1 MFDVRSLKKRAQTV
15 RRVFAM
21 RCSKGLFQPRASNL
35 KPRAIGVLPLA
46 STLALTL
53 AASAWAAGPSITID
67 LGNDGHGQTAVVIQ
81 ILALLTVLSL
91 APALF
96 IMVTS
101 FTRIVIVLSFLRQAL
116 GTQQVPPNQVLIS
129 LALFLTFFVMAPVVQ
144 TVYADALRPLLEEK
158 ITHEEAWKKGITP
171 IRSFMLKQVREK
183 DLELFVELAKLSK
196 PASADDLPTH
206 VIIPS
211 FILSELRIAF
221 QIGFLIYIPFL
232 IVDMVVA
239 SVLMSMGM
247 MLLPPVVISLP
258 FKLILFVLADGWY
271 LVVGSMVKS
280 FQ

>member
-1 MFDVRSLKKRAQTV
+1 MDHKRKRRNVVLWMSGVCATSFFLMSL
-15 RRVFAM
+15 
-21 RCSKGLFQPRASNL
+21 SDAS
-35 KPRAIGVLPLA
+35 A
-46 STLALTL
+46 SGPTLTL
-53 AASAWAAGPSITID
+53 DFGP
-67 LGNDGHGQTAVVIQ
+67 DGPKQTAVVIQ
-81 ILALLTVLSL
+81 ILILLTVLSL

-116 GTQQVPPNQVLIS
+116 GTQAVPPNQVLLS
-129 LALFLTFFVMAPVVQ
+129 LALFLTMFIMAPVGQAVYKSAVQ
-144 TVYADALRPLLEEK
+144 PLMAEQ
-158 ITHEEAWKKGITP
+158 ISYEEAWAKGSEP
-171 IRSFMLKQVREK
+171 IRGFMLRQVRDK
-183 DLELFVELAKLSK
+183 DLELFITLSHAPKPERVE
-196 PASADDLPTH
+196 DVPTH
-206 VIIPS
+206 AIIPA

-239 SVLMSMGM
+239 SILMSMGM

-271 LVVGSMVKS
+271 LVVGSMVRS

>member
-1 MFDVRSLKKRAQTV
+1 MEHNRKRQNAILWVSGVCAMLCFLISLSDA
-15 RRVFAM
+15 A
-21 RCSKGLFQPRASNL
+21 ASG
-35 KPRAIGVLPLA
+35 P
-46 STLALTL
+46 SLTL
-53 AASAWAAGPSITID
+53 DFGP
-67 LGNDGHGQTAVVIQ
+67 DGPKQTAVVIQ
-81 ILALLTVLSL
+81 ILILLTVLSL

-116 GTQQVPPNQVLIS
+116 GTQSVPPNQVLLS
-129 LALFLTFFVMAPVVQ
+129 LALFLTLFIMAPVGQ
-144 TVYADALRPLLEEK
+144 AVYKSALQPLMAEQ
-158 ITHEEAWKKGITP
+158 ISYEEAWTKGSEP
-171 IRSFMLKQVREK
+171 IRGFMLRQVRDK
-183 DLELFVELAKLSK
+183 DLELFITLSQIPKPERVE
-196 PASADDLPTH
+196 DVPTH
-206 VIIPS
+206 AIVPA

-239 SVLMSMGM
+239 SILMSMGM

-271 LVVGSMVKS
+271 LVVGSMVRS

>member
-1 MFDVRSLKKRAQTV
+1 MTRKK
-15 RRVFAM
+15 
-21 RCSKGLFQPRASNL
+21 
-35 KPRAIGVLPLA
+35 VLICAVTLALALA
-46 STLALTL
+46 STFGFAV
-53 AASAWAAGPSITID
+53 ASEGPSITID
-67 LGNDGHGQTAVVIQ
+67 LGSKGRGQTAVVVQ

-91 APALF
+91 APAMF
-96 IMVTS
+96 IMMTS

-116 GTQQVPPNQVLIS
+116 GTQQVPPNQILIS
-129 LALFLTFFVMAPVVQ
+129 LALFLTFFVMAPVWQTIWGDAVQ
-144 TVYADALRPLLEEK
+144 PLMAEQ
-158 ITHEEAWKKGITP
+158 ISQEEAWAKGMAP
-171 IRSFMLKQVREK
+171 IQKFMLRQVREK
-183 DLELFVELAKLSK
+183 DLELFVELAKIPK
-196 PASADDLPTH
+196 PESPAALPIH
-206 VIIPS
+206 VIVPS

>member
-1 MFDVRSLKKRAQTV
+1 MDAVMRIPVVMVPAIVAAVIAGLGSDVWAE
-15 RRVFAM
+15 
-21 RCSKGLFQPRASNL
+21 GAS
-35 KPRAIGVLPLA
+35 V
-46 STLALTL
+46 
-53 AASAWAAGPSITID
+53 TID
-67 LGNDGHGQTAVVIQ
+67 LGNAGRGQTSVVIQ

-129 LALFLTFFVMAPVVQ
+129 LALFLTLFVMAPVGQAVYVDAVQ
-144 TVYADALRPLLEEK
+144 PVLNEQ
-158 ITHEEAWKKGITP
+158 ITYEQAWSKGIVP
-171 IRSFMLKQVREK
+171 IRTFMLKQVREK
-183 DLELFVELAKLSK
+183 DLELFVDLSKMDK
-196 PASADDLPTH
+196 PASPADLPIH
-206 VIIPS
+206 VVIPA

-239 SVLMSMGM
+239 SVLMSMCM

-280 FQ
+280 FH

>member
-1 MFDVRSLKKRAQTV
+1 MDALMRTRVGMGAAVALAVLLSLE
-15 RRVFAM
+15 
-21 RCSKGLFQPRASNL
+21 SH
-35 KPRAIGVLPLA
+35 
-46 STLALTL
+46 
-53 AASAWAAGPSITID
+53 AWAEGASITID
-67 LGNDGHGQTAVVIQ
+67 LGNSGRGQTAVVIQ

-129 LALFLTFFVMAPVVQ
+129 LALFLTLFVMAPVGQ
-144 TVYADALRPLLEEK
+144 TVYTDAIQPVLNEQISYEQAR
-158 ITHEEAWKKGITP
+158 AKGIVP
-171 IRSFMLKQVREK
+171 IRAFMLKQVREK
-183 DLELFVELAKLSK
+183 DLELFVDLAKMEK
-196 PASADDLPTH
+196 PSSPADLPIH
-206 VIIPS
+206 VVIPA

-239 SVLMSMGM
+239 SILMSMGM

-280 FQ
+280 FH

>member
-1 MFDVRSLKKRAQTV
+1 MFGLRSLRERAPLPG
-15 RRVFAM
+15 RRVACEACGFLSPLMRARAHLFVAATTSTAPVVLAM
-21 RCSKGLFQPRASNL
+21 S
-35 KPRAIGVLPLA
+35 
-46 STLALTL
+46 
-53 AASAWAAGPSITID
+53 ASAWAAGPGITID
-67 LGNDGHGQTAVVIQ
+67 LGSGGPGQTAVVIQ

-91 APALF
+91 APALL

-129 LALFLTFFVMAPVVQ
+129 LALFLTFFVMAPVAQ
-144 TVYADALRPLLEEK
+144 SVYKDALQPLFEER
-158 ITHEEAWKKGITP
+158 ITQEEAWQKGIAP
-171 IRSFMLKQVREK
+171 LRSFMLKHVREK
-183 DLELFVELAKLSK
+183 DLELFVRLAKLPQ
-196 PASADDLPTH
+196 PATADDVPTH

-211 FILSELRIAF
+211 FMLSELRIAF
-221 QIGFLIYIPFL
+221 QIGFLVYIPFL

-247 MLLPPVVISLP
+247 MLVPPVVISLP

>member
-1 MFDVRSLKKRAQTV
+1 MGTADRLWRLPILLGAVCLLT
-15 RRVFAM
+15 
-21 RCSKGLFQPRASNL
+21 
-35 KPRAIGVLPLA
+35 AIWIAP
-46 STLALTL
+46 
-53 AASAWAAGPSITID
+53 AWAAGPSVSLD
-67 LGNDGHGQTAVVIQ
+67 LGSDAPKQTAVVIQ
-81 ILALLTVLSL
+81 ILLLLTILSL

-116 GTQQVPPNQVLIS
+116 GTQAVPPNQVLLS
-129 LALFLTFFVMAPVVQ
+129 LALFLTLFIMAPVGQ
-144 TVYADALRPLLEEK
+144 TVYSQALQPLLAEQISYED
-158 ITHEEAWKKGITP
+158 AWTKGIEP
-171 IRSFMLKQVREK
+171 VRGFMLRQVREK
-183 DLELFVELAKLSK
+183 DLELFVSLGKLPK
-196 PASADDLPTH
+196 PERVEQIPTH
-206 VIIPS
+206 VVIPA
-211 FILSELRIAF
+211 FILSELRVAF

-271 LVVGSMVKS
+271 LVVGSMVRS

>member
-1 MFDVRSLKKRAQTV
+1 MFNDRISH
-15 RRVFAM
+15 AM
-21 RCSKGLFQPRASNL
+21 LMGITAMGAGTLFLLMS
-35 KPRAIGVLPLA
+35 
-46 STLALTL
+46 SE
-53 AASAWAAGPSITID
+53 AAGSGPSVSID
-67 LGNDGHGQTAVVIQ
+67 LGSGGPKQMATVIQ
-81 ILALLTVLSL
+81 ILILLTVLSL

-116 GTQQVPPNQVLIS
+116 GTQSVPPNQVLLS
-129 LALFLTFFVMAPVVQ
+129 LALFLTIFIMAPVGQ
-144 TVYADALRPLLEEK
+144 TVYSTALQPLMAEQ
-158 ITHEEAWKKGITP
+158 ISYEEAWKKGIEP
-171 IRSFMLKQVREK
+171 VRGFMLRQVRDK
-183 DLELFVELAKLSK
+183 DLELFITLSRLPK
-196 PASADDLPTH
+196 PDHIDQIPTH
-206 VIIPS
+206 AIIPA

-239 SVLMSMGM
+239 SILMSMGM

-271 LVVGSMVKS
+271 LVVGSMVRS

>member
-1 MFDVRSLKKRAQTV
+1 MLADRSSSTGFTSAVPFPPLLFGITLLVLVIAPIDGAAVLAQ
-15 RRVFAM
+15 
-21 RCSKGLFQPRASNL
+21 
-35 KPRAIGVLPLA
+35 
-46 STLALTL
+46 
-53 AASAWAAGPSITID
+53 GPSVTID
-67 LGNDGHGQTAVVIQ
+67 LGQQGPKQTAVVLQ
-81 ILALLTVLSL
+81 ILALLTILSL

-101 FTRIVIVLSFLRQAL
+101 FTRMVIVLSFLRQAL

-129 LALFLTFFVMAPVVQ
+129 LALFLTLFVMAPVGNAVYQDAVQ
-144 TVYADALRPLLEEK
+144 PLMAER
-158 ITHEEAWKKGITP
+158 IGYEEAWSRGIQP
-171 IRSFMLKQVREK
+171 IRAFMLKQMRDK
-183 DLELFVELAKLSK
+183 DLELFIDLAHLKK
-196 PASADDLPTH
+196 PENVDQVPTH
-206 VIIPS
+206 IVIPA
-211 FILSELRIAF
+211 FMLSELRIAF

-280 FQ
+280 FV

>member
-1 MFDVRSLKKRAQTV
+1 MVSNKSRYHFIIVLWV
-15 RRVFAM
+15 
-21 RCSKGLFQPRASNL
+21 GL
-35 KPRAIGVLPLA
+35 
-46 STLALTL
+46 LALALFTWPSG
-53 AASAWAAGPSITID
+53 AMATGPSVSLD
-67 LGNDGHGQTAVVIQ
+67 LGSDAPKQTAVVIQ
-81 ILALLTVLSL
+81 ILMLLTVLSL

-116 GTQQVPPNQVLIS
+116 GTQAVPPNQVLLS
-129 LALFLTFFVMAPVVQ
+129 LALFLTMFIMAPVGQ
-144 TVYADALRPLLEEK
+144 TVYSSALQPLIAEQ
-158 ITHEEAWKKGITP
+158 ISYEEAWKKGIEP
-171 IRSFMLKQVREK
+171 VRGFMLRQLRDK
-183 DLELFVELAKLSK
+183 DLELFISLSK
-196 PASADDLPTH
+196 MPKPEQVEQVPTH
-206 VIIPS
+206 VIIPA

-271 LVVGSMVKS
+271 LVVGSMVRS